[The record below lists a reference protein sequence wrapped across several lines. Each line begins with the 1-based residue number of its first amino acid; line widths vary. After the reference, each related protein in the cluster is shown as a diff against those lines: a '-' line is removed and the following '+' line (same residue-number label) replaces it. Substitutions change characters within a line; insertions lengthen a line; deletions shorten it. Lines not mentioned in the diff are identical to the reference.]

1 MRKIVA
7 AAVSAL
13 MLGSLTAGALVARAQ
28 MGGGPGGGP
37 GGGGL
42 GGVSPPAEAGSMNT
56 RPGAGPGMM
65 GPGRMGPGRMGPDGG
80 PGERMRGDHADHRE
94 MMRAFALIHRA
105 EDRKLTP
112 PDVQKIAEAFLL
124 WNGNHT
130 WKVIN
135 VAQDGEGIGF
145 DLATPEGG
153 VIARFTMDPKT
164 ARLKRRG

>member
-1 MRKIVA
+1 MRKIAA

-13 MLGSLTAGALVARAQ
+13 MLGSLTAGALVSQAQ
-28 MGGGPGGGP
+28 TGGP
-37 GGGGL
+37 

-80 PGERMRGDHADHRE
+80 PGERMRGDHAEHRE

-124 WNGNHT
+124 WNGNHA

-135 VAQDGEGIGF
+135 VAQDGEVIGF

-164 ARLKRRG
+164 AKLKRRG